1 MDLNLGG
8 RSVLI
13 TGGSKGIGFAV
24 AETMAAEGCRLHLS
38 ARGEDGLKAAAATL
52 CQRFAVEVD
61 IHPGDMSNT
70 EGAEALATACD
81 GIDILVNNAGGTP
94 GGPLASI
101 DPERWRR
108 GWNLKVFG
116 TIDLT
121 RAVFGSMCARGSGV
135 IVNIIGNSADVP
147 DAEHICAST
156 ANASL
161 VMLTQALGGVGPA
174 SGVRVVGVNPGLV
187 QTDRMVMLM
196 EPKAEE
202 EFGDKSRWGEL
213 LSHLP
218 YGRPAHTR
226 EVADVVAFL
235 ASDRAAYV
243 SGDVLTI
250 DGGFSVSHNCF

>member
-24 AETMAAEGCRLHLS
+24 AETMAAEGCRVHLS
-38 ARGEDGLKAAAATL
+38 ARGEEGLKTAADSL
-52 CQRFAVEVD
+52 HQRFDVDVD

-70 EGAEALATACD
+70 EGAEALAAACD
-81 GIDILVNNAGGTP
+81 GIDILINNAGGTP
-94 GGPLASI
+94 GGTLGSI
-101 DPERWRR
+101 DPKKWRQ
-108 GWNLKVFG
+108 GWDLKVFG

-121 RAVFGSMCARGSGV
+121 RAVFGSMCERGSGV

-147 DAEHICAST
+147 DADHICAST
-156 ANASL
+156 ANSSL
-161 VMLTQALGGVGPA
+161 VMLTRALGGVGPD

-187 QTDRMVMLM
+187 GTDRMIMLM
-196 EPKAEE
+196 EPKAED

-218 YGRPAHTR
+218 YGRPADTQ
-226 EVADVVAFL
+226 EIADVVAFL

-250 DGGFSVSHNCF
+250 DGGYSKRHNCF